1 MQKLFI
7 LLSIFL
13 TFPVLTAQL
22 KSPVASPRAN
32 LSQNIGLVNISVDY
46 SRPSK
51 KGRTIFGNL
60 VPYNKIWRTGANQ
73 ATTFSVSDDIKINN
87 QLVPK
92 GEYHIYSVPRE
103 KRLDL
108 IIYNKTDN
116 WGSLKEF
123 DESLIVARV
132 VSDFIE
138 LPFSVETF
146 EISFDN
152 ISNNGSTIN
161 IIWDNKLAIYYLDAL
176 TKEKMIANIQS
187 VLIKNPKP
195 SDYQKAAVYYYEE
208 DLDKEKAF
216 EWINKAFESYEDPKY
231 WQLRVKALIYNY
243 YGKKKEALKIA
254 KQGLKQAEKLGVPDG
269 LNAMSLLVDRLSK

>member
-1 MQKLFI
+1 MQKLLI

-132 VSDFIE
+132 VSEFIE

-176 TKEKMIANIQS
+176 TKEKMITNIES
-187 VLIKNPKP
+187 VLLKNPKP
-195 SDYQKAAVYYYEE
+195 SDFQKAAVYYYEE
-208 DLDKEKAF
+208 GLDKEKAF
-216 EWINKAFESYEDPKY
+216 KWINKAFESYKDPKY

-243 YGKKKEALKIA
+243 YGMEKEALKIA
-254 KQGLKQAEKLGVPDG
+254 KEGLKQAKKSDAPDG

>member
-1 MQKLFI
+1 MQKLFF

-13 TFPVLTAQL
+13 SAATLGAQL
-22 KSPVASPRAN
+22 KAPVASPRAK
-32 LSQNIGLVNISVDY
+32 LSQNIGLVNITVDY

-51 KGRTIFGNL
+51 KGRTIFGSL

-108 IIYNKTDN
+108 IVYKKTDK

-152 ISNNGSTIN
+152 ISNNGSTLN
-161 IIWDNKLAIYYLDAL
+161 LIWDNMLAIYYIDAL
-176 TKEKMIANIQS
+176 TKDKMVNNIKNTLS
-187 VLIKNPKP
+187 ENPKP
-195 SDYQKAAVYYYEE
+195 SDYQKAALYYYEE
-208 DLDKEKAF
+208 GLDKEKAY
-216 EWINKAFESYEDPKY
+216 EWINLAFESYKEPKY
-231 WQLRVKALIYNY
+231 WQLRVKALVYDY
-243 YGKKKEALKIA
+243 YGKKREALKIA
-254 KQGLKQAEKLGVPDG
+254 KLGLKQAKKSDAPDG
-269 LNAMSLLVDRLSK
+269 LNTLSLLVDRLSK

>member
-13 TFPVLTAQL
+13 TFPILTAQL

-132 VSDFIE
+132 VSEFIE

-176 TKEKMIANIQS
+176 TKEKMITNIES
-187 VLIKNPKP
+187 VLLKNPKP
-195 SDYQKAAVYYYEE
+195 SDFQKAAVYYYEE
-208 DLDKEKAF
+208 GLDKEKAF
-216 EWINKAFESYEDPKY
+216 KWINKAFESYKDPKY

-243 YGKKKEALKIA
+243 YGMEKEALKIA
-254 KQGLKQAEKLGVPDG
+254 KEGLKQAKKSGAPDG
-269 LNAMSLLVDRLSK
+269 LNALSLLVDRLSK

>member
-1 MQKLFI
+1 MQKLFF

-13 TFPVLTAQL
+13 SAATLGAQL
-22 KSPVASPRAN
+22 KAPVASPRAK
-32 LSQNIGLVNISVDY
+32 LSQNIGLVNITVDY

-51 KGRTIFGNL
+51 KGRTIFGSL

-87 QLVPK
+87 QLVRK

-108 IIYNKTDN
+108 IVYKKTDK

-152 ISNNGSTIN
+152 ISNNGSTLN
-161 IIWDNKLAIYYLDAL
+161 LIWDNMLAIYYIDAL
-176 TKEKMIANIQS
+176 TKDKMVNNIKNTLS
-187 VLIKNPKP
+187 ENPKP
-195 SDYQKAAVYYYEE
+195 SDYQKAALYYYEE
-208 DLDKEKAF
+208 GLDKEKAY
-216 EWINKAFESYEDPKY
+216 EWINLAFESYKEPKY
-231 WQLRVKALIYNY
+231 WQLRVKALVYNY
-243 YGKKKEALKIA
+243 YGKKREALKIA
-254 KQGLKQAEKLGVPDG
+254 KLGLKQAKKSDAPDG
-269 LNAMSLLVDRLSK
+269 LNTLSLLVDRLSK

>member
-13 TFPVLTAQL
+13 TFPLLNAQL

-132 VSDFIE
+132 VSEFIE

-176 TKEKMIANIQS
+176 TKEKMITNIES
-187 VLIKNPKP
+187 VLLKNPKP
-195 SDYQKAAVYYYEE
+195 SDFQKAAVYYYEE
-208 DLDKEKAF
+208 GLDKEKAF
-216 EWINKAFESYEDPKY
+216 KWINRAFESYKDPKY

-243 YGKKKEALKIA
+243 YGMEKEALKIA
-254 KQGLKQAEKLGVPDG
+254 KEGLKQAKKSGAPDG
-269 LNAMSLLVDRLSK
+269 LNAMNLLVDRLSK

>member
-1 MQKLFI
+1 MQKLFF

-13 TFPVLTAQL
+13 STATLSAQL
-22 KSPVASPRAN
+22 KSPVASPRAK
-32 LSQNIGLVNISVDY
+32 LSQNIGLVNVAVDY

-51 KGRTIFGNL
+51 KGRIIFGSL

-108 IIYNKTDN
+108 IVYKKTDN

-152 ISNNGSTIN
+152 ISNNGSTLN
-161 IIWDNKLAIYYLDAL
+161 LIWDNMLAIYYIDAL
-176 TKEKMIANIQS
+176 TKDKMINNIKNTLS
-187 VLIKNPKP
+187 KNPKP
-195 SDYQKAAVYYYEE
+195 SDYQKAALYYFEE
-208 DLDKEKAF
+208 GLDKEKAY
-216 EWINKAFESYEDPKY
+216 EWINLAFESYKEPKY

-243 YGKKKEALKIA
+243 YGKKQQALKIA
-254 KQGLKQAEKLGVPDG
+254 KAGLKQAKKSGAPDG
-269 LNAMSLLVDRLSK
+269 LNTLRLLVESLSK

>member
-13 TFPVLTAQL
+13 TFPLLNAQL

-132 VSDFIE
+132 VSEFIE

-176 TKEKMIANIQS
+176 TKEKMITNIES
-187 VLIKNPKP
+187 VLLKNPKP
-195 SDYQKAAVYYYEE
+195 SDFQKAAVYYYEE
-208 DLDKEKAF
+208 GLDKEKAF
-216 EWINKAFESYEDPKY
+216 KWINKAFESYKDPKY

-243 YGKKKEALKIA
+243 YGMEKEALKIA
-254 KQGLKQAEKLGVPDG
+254 KEGLKQAKKSGAPDG

>member
-13 TFPVLTAQL
+13 TFPLLNAQL

-132 VSDFIE
+132 VSEFIE

-176 TKEKMIANIQS
+176 TKEKMITNIES
-187 VLIKNPKP
+187 VLLKNPKP
-195 SDYQKAAVYYYEE
+195 SDFQKAAVYYYEE
-208 DLDKEKAF
+208 GLDKEKAYK
-216 EWINKAFESYEDPKY
+216 WINKAFESYKDPKY

-243 YGKKKEALKIA
+243 YGMEKEALKIA
-254 KQGLKQAEKLGVPDG
+254 KEGLKQAKKSGAPDG
-269 LNAMSLLVDRLSK
+269 LNAMSLLVDSLSK

>member
-1 MQKLFI
+1 MQKLFF

-13 TFPVLTAQL
+13 STATLSAQL
-22 KSPVASPRAN
+22 KSPVASPRAK
-32 LSQNIGLVNISVDY
+32 LSQNIGLVNVSVDY

-73 ATTFSVSDDIKINN
+73 ATTFIVSDDIKINN

-108 IIYNKTDN
+108 IVYKKTNN

-152 ISNNGSTIN
+152 ISNNGSTLN
-161 IIWDNKLAIYYLDAL
+161 LIWDNMLAIYYIDAL
-176 TKEKMIANIQS
+176 TKDKMVNNIKNTLS
-187 VLIKNPKP
+187 KNPKP
-195 SDYQKAAVYYYEE
+195 NDYQKAALYYYEE
-208 DLDKEKAF
+208 SLDKEKAY
-216 EWINKAFESYEDPKY
+216 EWINLAFDSYKEPKY
-231 WQLRVKALIYNY
+231 WQLRIKALIYNY
-243 YGKKKEALKIA
+243 YGRKREALRIA
-254 KQGLKQAEKLGVPDG
+254 KEGLEQAKKSGAPDG

>member
-132 VSDFIE
+132 VSEFIE

-176 TKEKMIANIQS
+176 TKEKMITNIES
-187 VLIKNPKP
+187 VLLKNPKP
-195 SDYQKAAVYYYEE
+195 SDFQKAAVYYYEE
-208 DLDKEKAF
+208 GLDKEKAYK
-216 EWINKAFESYEDPKY
+216 WINKAFESYKDPKY

-243 YGKKKEALKIA
+243 YGMEKEALKIA
-254 KQGLKQAEKLGVPDG
+254 KEGLKQAKKSGAPDG

>member
-103 KRLDL
+103 TRLDL

-132 VSDFIE
+132 VSEFIE

-176 TKEKMIANIQS
+176 TKEKMISNIES
-187 VLIKNPKP
+187 VLLKNPKP
-195 SDYQKAAVYYYEE
+195 SDFQKAAVYYYEE
-208 DLDKEKAF
+208 GLDKEKAF
-216 EWINKAFESYEDPKY
+216 KWINKAFESYKDPKY

-243 YGKKKEALKIA
+243 YGMEKEALKIA
-254 KQGLKQAEKLGVPDG
+254 KEGLKQAKKSGAPDG

>member
-13 TFPVLTAQL
+13 TFPALTAQL

-132 VSDFIE
+132 VSEFIE

-176 TKEKMIANIQS
+176 TKEKMITNIES
-187 VLIKNPKP
+187 VLLKNPKP
-195 SDYQKAAVYYYEE
+195 TDFQKAAVYYYEE
-208 DLDKEKAF
+208 GLDKEKAF
-216 EWINKAFESYEDPKY
+216 KWINKAFESYKDPKY

-243 YGKKKEALKIA
+243 YGMEKEALKIA
-254 KQGLKQAEKLGVPDG
+254 KEGLKQAKKSGAPDG

>member
-1 MQKLFI
+1 MQKLFF

-13 TFPVLTAQL
+13 SAATLGAQL
-22 KSPVASPRAN
+22 KAPVASPRAK
-32 LSQNIGLVNISVDY
+32 LSQNIGLVNITVDY

-51 KGRTIFGNL
+51 KGRTIFGSL

-108 IIYNKTDN
+108 IVYKKTDK

-152 ISNNGSTIN
+152 ISNNGSTLN
-161 IIWDNKLAIYYLDAL
+161 LIWDNMLAIYYIDAL
-176 TKEKMIANIQS
+176 TKDKMVNNIKNTLS
-187 VLIKNPKP
+187 KNPKP
-195 SDYQKAAVYYYEE
+195 SDYQKAALYYYEE
-208 DLDKEKAF
+208 GLDKEKAY
-216 EWINKAFESYEDPKY
+216 EWINLAFESYKEPKY
-231 WQLRVKALIYNY
+231 WQLRVKALVYNY
-243 YGKKKEALKIA
+243 YGKKREALKIA
-254 KQGLKQAEKLGVPDG
+254 KHGLKQAKKSDAPDG
-269 LNAMSLLVDRLSK
+269 LNTLSLLVDRLSK

>member
-32 LSQNIGLVNISVDY
+32 VSQNIGLVNISVDY

-92 GEYHIYSVPRE
+92 GEYHIYSVPRGT
-103 KRLDL
+103 RLDL

-123 DESLIVARV
+123 DENLIVARV
-132 VSDFIE
+132 VSEFIE

-176 TKEKMIANIQS
+176 TKDKMITNIES
-187 VLIKNPKP
+187 VLLKNPKP
-195 SDYQKAAVYYYEE
+195 IDFQKAAVYYYEE
-208 DLDKEKAF
+208 GLDKEKAF
-216 EWINKAFESYEDPKY
+216 KWINKAFESYKDPKY

-243 YGKKKEALKIA
+243 YGMEKEALKIA
-254 KQGLKQAEKLGVPDG
+254 KEGLKQAKKSGAPDG

>member
-13 TFPVLTAQL
+13 TSPILNAQL

-32 LSQNIGLVNISVDY
+32 LSQDIGLVNISVDY

-216 EWINKAFESYEDPKY
+216 KWINKAFESYKDPKY

>member
-1 MQKLFI
+1 M
-7 LLSIFL
+7 SIFL
-13 TFPVLTAQL
+13 TFPLLNAQL

-132 VSDFIE
+132 VSEFIE

-176 TKEKMIANIQS
+176 TKEKMITNIES
-187 VLIKNPKP
+187 VLLKNPKP
-195 SDYQKAAVYYYEE
+195 SDFQKAAVYYYEE
-208 DLDKEKAF
+208 GLDKEKAF
-216 EWINKAFESYEDPKY
+216 KWINKAFESYKDPKY

-243 YGKKKEALKIA
+243 YGMDKEALKIA
-254 KQGLKQAEKLGVPDG
+254 KEGLKQAKKSGAPDG
-269 LNAMSLLVDRLSK
+269 LNAMSLLVDSLSK

>member
-1 MQKLFI
+1 MQKLFF

-13 TFPVLTAQL
+13 SAATLGAQL
-22 KSPVASPRAN
+22 KAPVASPRAK
-32 LSQNIGLVNISVDY
+32 LSQNIGLVNITVDY

-51 KGRTIFGNL
+51 KGRTIFGSL

-108 IIYNKTDN
+108 IVYKKTDK

-152 ISNNGSTIN
+152 ISNNGSTLN
-161 IIWDNKLAIYYLDAL
+161 LIWDNMLAIYYIDAL
-176 TKEKMIANIQS
+176 TKDKMVNNIKNTLS
-187 VLIKNPKP
+187 KNPKP
-195 SDYQKAAVYYYEE
+195 SDYQKAALYYYEE
-208 DLDKEKAF
+208 GLDKEKAY
-216 EWINKAFESYEDPKY
+216 EWINLAFESYKEPKY
-231 WQLRVKALIYNY
+231 WQLRVKALVYNY
-243 YGKKKEALKIA
+243 YGKKREALKIA
-254 KQGLKQAEKLGVPDG
+254 KLGLKQAKKSDAPDG
-269 LNAMSLLVDRLSK
+269 LNTLSLLVDRLSK

>member
-13 TFPVLTAQL
+13 TFPLLNAQL

-132 VSDFIE
+132 VSEFIE

-176 TKEKMIANIQS
+176 TKEKMITNIES
-187 VLIKNPKP
+187 VLLKNPKP
-195 SDYQKAAVYYYEE
+195 SDFQKAAVYYYEE
-208 DLDKEKAF
+208 GLDKEKAF
-216 EWINKAFESYEDPKY
+216 KWINKAFESYKDPKY

-243 YGKKKEALKIA
+243 YGMEKEALKIA
-254 KQGLKQAEKLGVPDG
+254 KEGLKQAKKSGAPDG
-269 LNAMSLLVDRLSK
+269 LNALSLLVDRLSK

>member
-132 VSDFIE
+132 VSEFIE

-176 TKEKMIANIQS
+176 TKEKMITNIES
-187 VLIKNPKP
+187 VLLKNPKP
-195 SDYQKAAVYYYEE
+195 IDFQKAAVYYYEE
-208 DLDKEKAF
+208 GLDKEKAF
-216 EWINKAFESYEDPKY
+216 KWINKAFESYKDPKY

-243 YGKKKEALKIA
+243 YGMEKEALKIA
-254 KQGLKQAEKLGVPDG
+254 KEGLKQAKKSGVPDG
-269 LNAMSLLVDRLSK
+269 LNAMNLLVDRLSK

>member
-1 MQKLFI
+1 MQKLFF

-13 TFPVLTAQL
+13 SAATLGAQL
-22 KSPVASPRAN
+22 EAPVASPRAN
-32 LSQNIGLVNISVDY
+32 LSQNIGLVNITVDY

-51 KGRTIFGNL
+51 KGRTIFGSL

-108 IIYNKTDN
+108 IVYKKTDK

-152 ISNNGSTIN
+152 ISNNGSTLN
-161 IIWDNKLAIYYLDAL
+161 LIWDNMLAIYYIDAL
-176 TKEKMIANIQS
+176 TKDKMVNNIKNTLS
-187 VLIKNPKP
+187 KNPKP
-195 SDYQKAAVYYYEE
+195 SDYQKAALYYYEE
-208 DLDKEKAF
+208 GLDKEKAY
-216 EWINKAFESYEDPKY
+216 EWINLAFESYKEPKY
-231 WQLRVKALIYNY
+231 WQLRVKALVYDY
-243 YGKKKEALKIA
+243 YGKKREALKIA
-254 KQGLKQAEKLGVPDG
+254 KLGLKQAKKSDAPDG
-269 LNAMSLLVDRLSK
+269 LNTLSLLVDRLSK

>member
-1 MQKLFI
+1 MQKLFF

-13 TFPVLTAQL
+13 SAATLGAQL
-22 KSPVASPRAN
+22 KAPIASPRAK
-32 LSQNIGLVNISVDY
+32 LSQNIGLVNITVDY

-51 KGRTIFGNL
+51 KGRTIFGSL

-108 IIYNKTDN
+108 IVYKKTDK

-152 ISNNGSTIN
+152 ISNNGSTLN
-161 IIWDNKLAIYYLDAL
+161 LIWDNMLAIYYIDAL
-176 TKEKMIANIQS
+176 TKDKMVNNIKNTLS
-187 VLIKNPKP
+187 KNPKP
-195 SDYQKAAVYYYEE
+195 SDYQKAALYYYEE
-208 DLDKEKAF
+208 GLDKEKAY
-216 EWINKAFESYEDPKY
+216 EWINLAFESYKEPKY
-231 WQLRVKALIYNY
+231 WQLRVKALVYNY
-243 YGKKKEALKIA
+243 YGKKREALKIA
-254 KQGLKQAEKLGVPDG
+254 KLGLKQAKKSDAPDG
-269 LNAMSLLVDRLSK
+269 LNTLSLLVDSLYK

>member
-13 TFPVLTAQL
+13 TFPLLNAQL

-132 VSDFIE
+132 VSEFIE

-176 TKEKMIANIQS
+176 TKEKMITNIES
-187 VLIKNPKP
+187 VLLKNPKP
-195 SDYQKAAVYYYEE
+195 IDFQKAAVYYYEE
-208 DLDKEKAF
+208 GLDKEKAF
-216 EWINKAFESYEDPKY
+216 KWINKAFEGYKDPKY

-243 YGKKKEALKIA
+243 YGMEKEALKIA
-254 KQGLKQAEKLGVPDG
+254 KEGLKQAKKSGAPDG

>member
-1 MQKLFI
+1 MQKLFF

-13 TFPVLTAQL
+13 SAATLSAQL
-22 KSPVASPRAN
+22 KAPIASPRAK
-32 LSQNIGLVNISVDY
+32 LSQNIGLVNITVDY

-51 KGRTIFGNL
+51 KGRTIFGSL

-108 IIYNKTDN
+108 IVYKKTDK

-152 ISNNGSTIN
+152 ISNNGSTLN
-161 IIWDNKLAIYYLDAL
+161 LIWDNMLAIYYIDAL
-176 TKEKMIANIQS
+176 TKDKMVNNIKNTLS
-187 VLIKNPKP
+187 KNPKP
-195 SDYQKAAVYYYEE
+195 SDYQKAALFYYEE
-208 DLDKEKAF
+208 GLDKEKAY
-216 EWINKAFESYEDPKY
+216 EWINLAFESYKEPKY
-231 WQLRVKALIYNY
+231 WQLRVKALVYNY
-243 YGKKKEALKIA
+243 YGKKREALKIA
-254 KQGLKQAEKLGVPDG
+254 KLGLKQAKKSDAPDG
-269 LNAMSLLVDRLSK
+269 LNTLSLLVDRLSK